1 MFLRRAKIYE
11 SYEILNFYKNV
22 IDSIENTEFKPK
34 WNENYPNL
42 KFIKKINFIWR
53 IVDLQAKKQN
63 NSKHYNK

>member
-1 MFLRRAKIYE
+1 MHERMQTHTRIFKKRLNYVFEKSKIYE

-42 KFIKKINFIWR
+42 KFIKKINFI
-53 IVDLQAKKQN
+53 
-63 NSKHYNK
+63 

>member
-42 KFIKKINFIWR
+42 KFIKKSILSEELWIY
-53 IVDLQAKKQN
+53 KPK
-63 NSKHYNK
+63 NKI

>member
-22 IDSIENTEFKPK
+22 IDSIENTEFKPMEWK
-34 WNENYPNL
+34 LSEFKIY
-42 KFIKKINFIWR
+42 KKINFIWR
-53 IVDLQAKKQN
+53 IVDLQDKKQN

>member
-42 KFIKKINFIWR
+42 KFIKKSI
-53 IVDLQAKKQN
+53 L
-63 NSKHYNK
+63 SEEL

>member
-42 KFIKKINFIWR
+42 KFIKR